1 MFFGGGQS
9 SFIPGILSGARV
21 GLFHKGGTVG
31 RGGSSTTVHPGVFA
45 GAPRYHSGGIAGLKP
60 DEVPAILQKGEV
72 VLPRGAKGGGG
83 AQNINITV
91 DVTGARGNTE
101 IQEMVRQGV
110 SQGIRQYDQ
119 GTKGRVVAA
128 MRDARRR
135 NVDF

>member
-1 MFFGGGQS
+1 
-9 SFIPGILSGARV
+9 
-21 GLFHKGGTVG
+21 
-31 RGGSSTTVHPGVFA
+31 
-45 GAPRYHSGGIAGLKP
+45 
-60 DEVPAILQKGEV
+60 